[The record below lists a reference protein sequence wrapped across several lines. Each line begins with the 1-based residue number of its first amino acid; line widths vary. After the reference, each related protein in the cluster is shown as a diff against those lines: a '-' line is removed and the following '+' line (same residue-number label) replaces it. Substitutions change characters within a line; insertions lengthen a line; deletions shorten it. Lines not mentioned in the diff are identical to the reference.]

1 MFKAFIIDD
10 SKSIRM
16 RLTQMLASLDFSV
29 SEAEDGLD
37 ALEKIKIMPPP
48 DLILLDWNMP
58 NMNGYEFLKAIKKN
72 TNYNK
77 VLILMVTTEN
87 EMSQVVKALEA
98 GADEYIMKPFEE
110 EALKDKLRIM
120 GLTIG

>member
-1 MFKAFIIDD
+1 MYKALIIDD

-16 RLTQMLASLDFSV
+16 RLAQMLASLDFSV
-29 SEAEDGLD
+29 IEAEDGLD
-37 ALEKIKIMPPP
+37 GLEKIKIMPLP

-72 TNYNK
+72 TAYNK
-77 VLILMVTTEN
+77 ILVLMVTTEN

-120 GLTIG
+120 GLAVG

>member
-1 MFKAFIIDD
+1 MF
-10 SKSIRM
+10 
-16 RLTQMLASLDFSV
+16 TSLDFSV
-29 SEAEDGLD
+29 LEAEDGLV
-37 ALEKIKIMPPP
+37 ALEKIKILPLP
-48 DLILLDWNMP
+48 DLVLLDWNMP
-58 NMNGYEFLKAIKKN
+58 KMNGYEFLQAIKKD
-72 TNYNK
+72 TSYNK

-120 GLTIG
+120 GLNVG